1 MINARQRDIGPSND
15 SNPLKFHLANY
26 TTRFT
31 TIHSHAVR
39 NETFLPS
46 NRAICEQA
54 NRVVHTAG
62 PKRCCHQ
69 NATIYSSM
77 IVKIVCLYNRSREP
91 VATFKQ
97 ATV

>member
-39 NETFLPS
+39 NETPSFEPGYLRTSEQSCAHGGSETMLPS
-46 NRAICEQA
+46 ERHHLQ
-54 NRVVHTAG
+54 
-62 PKRCCHQ
+62 
-69 NATIYSSM
+69 
-77 IVKIVCLYNRSREP
+77 
-91 VATFKQ
+91 
-97 ATV
+97 